1 MTDNTISPDPRPAL
15 TELPDSPFEVG
26 YKRPPKDK
34 QFVKGRSGNPKGR
47 PKRPEGILIREIF
60 DSPQLLKDGSKIST
74 REASVRQILK
84 GAMDGNARAFR
95 SFLRLMNEAGLFRK
109 EAIKHPHVIYY
120 DDNSPSQFPAQYE
133 AWKQKNAAEK
143 AEQAKKEQAVN
154 GSATEASPL
163 DQRPNARGSVSTPGR
178 RSSLAKDENM
188 IAIFKRLVAER
199 KTFTQNGKK
208 RTVTVAEAILL
219 KNCNTALQNH
229 SIAFNNIL
237 RLAEQGGEF
246 LDRNDPAKVG
256 KPLLMPRKRFES
268 TEELLAF
275 HGADIVHLPKKPED

>member
-1 MTDNTISPDPRPAL
+1 MTDNTTAPNTRPAP
-15 TELPDSPFEVG
+15 TELQDSPFEVG
-26 YKRPPKDK
+26 YKRPPKHK

-60 DSPQLLKDGSKIST
+60 DSPQVLKDGSKIST

-84 GAMDGNARAFR
+84 GAMEGNASAFR

-109 EAIKHPHVIYY
+109 ETSTHPHIIYY
-120 DDNSPSQFPAQYE
+120 DDHSPSPFPEHYE
-133 AWKQKNAAEK
+133 AWKQKDAAEK
-143 AEQAKKEQAVN
+143 AEQAKKEQADN
-154 GSATEASPL
+154 RPATKPGSS
-163 DQRPNARGSVSTPGR
+163 DQWPHVRGSVSKPR
-178 RSSLAKDENM
+178 RKNSSAKEENM

-199 KTFTQNGKK
+199 KTITQNGKK
-208 RTVTVAEAILL
+208 KTVTLAQAILL

-256 KPLLMPRKRFES
+256 KPLLMPRNRFES
-268 TEELLAF
+268 TEELMAF
-275 HGADIVHLPKKPED
+275 YGADIVHLPKKPGH